1 VSGKEG
7 AKINL
12 DFPNMDKLKNL
23 FFYLCVFF
31 FCVPLLLLY
40 RIKNISAYNADEDV
54 WPVIRNASKNGQLK
68 HVKYSPDGGRGVD
81 SDTLF
86 LFRNSLKEFFLS
98 DSTAQRGPNN
108 SAFRLISQRLDEFP
122 NLTKLFTPLKTN
134 RDIV

>member
-1 VSGKEG
+1 MDRGSKKESVG
-7 AKINL
+7 DMQHIL
-12 DFPNMDKLKNL
+12 EYCPNTE
-23 FFYLCVFF
+23 
-31 FCVPLLLLY
+31 
-40 RIKNISAYNADEDV
+40 NISAYNADEDV

-122 NLTKLFTPLKTN
+122 NLTKLFTLLKTN
-134 RDIV
+134 RDMLPEFDSLIQDCPNLR